1 MARRIHAD
9 PDRTHD
15 PREGDGARAAAP
27 PRQSSLRD
35 RHLHQRLHRRA
46 DRARLRRRSTAR
58 DRARSQG
65 RKVHR
70 KTLGNALFPPGQ
82 GDTACGMA
90 RRSGPDA
97 RVVFRE
103 LVLQRLAERPAAARA
118 RDAPG
123 GGGPRRDPAPGSE
136 RARLAGHQPGM
147 KTVPVLIVALVPAS
161 LALATAF
168 GSVDLGPGQLA
179 DALLGRGDEIAREIV
194 WGVRAPRAL
203 AGFACGG
210 LLALAGALLQVLLR
224 NPLADPAILGLAG
237 GAAAGAPGAM
247 LPGAGAAPR

>member
-1 MARRIHAD
+1 
-9 PDRTHD
+9 
-15 PREGDGARAAAP
+15 
-27 PRQSSLRD
+27 
-35 RHLHQRLHRRA
+35 
-46 DRARLRRRSTAR
+46 
-58 DRARSQG
+58 
-65 RKVHR
+65 
-70 KTLGNALFPPGQ
+70 
-82 GDTACGMA
+82 MA
-90 RRSGPDA
+90 RRSGAHA
-97 RVVFRE
+97 RVVFRQ

-123 GGGPRRDPAPGSE
+123 RGGPRRNPAPGSE

-147 KTVPVLIVALVPAS
+147 KIVPVFVVALVPAS
-161 LALATAF
+161 LALAIAF

-224 NPLADPAILGLAG
+224 NPLADPAILGVSG
-237 GAAAGAPGAM
+237 GAAAGALAAVLAGLAAAGGRRPA
-247 LPGAGAAPR
+247 LAGAAVPAGAEFPVVARRAVRHR